1 MRLYDKLMA
10 APGSIIDQGYCG
22 AFTSLARELRQAQ
35 CFVLAPDLAEACE
48 DVCRS
53 RPSSILSAQHTLRT
67 PYKKM
72 WFEWI
77 SADRDK
83 TARPNDKP
91 KPKLMGCLL
100 LSNDRGDKGTAIYA
114 WEHKLN
120 EEFIRTYNCPEVTL
134 NPFGIIFDWSGTA
147 TEEPVMSQYA
157 KTIGLEISKEAIRR
171 KYIDQRE
178 GFRKSLKESEK
189 WRNLSRDDRELEAY
203 MELEKSSGIIPL
215 EMCKGLLT
223 SSLGK
228 DLRVGEPMFNSF
240 MEDLAG
246 EFSYTQAFLMMLNS
260 RNQVVSQTKEDLSR
274 LNKARAKN
282 RKTPLKEF
290 IITDLRLNKSHET
303 RAGVLGIDRAAARR
317 HMVRGH
323 FKVRATGVYWF
334 SAHLRGSGENSPVA
348 RRQYNVKL

>member
-35 CFVLAPDLAEACE
+35 CFILAPDLAEACE

-53 RPSSILSAQHTLRT
+53 RPSSIISAQHTLRT
-67 PYKKM
+67 PYKKV
-72 WFEWI
+72 WFEWL

-83 TARPNDKP
+83 TSRHNDKP
-91 KPKLMGCLL
+91 KPQRMGCLL
-100 LSNDRGDKGTAIYA
+100 LSNDNGDKGTAIYA
-114 WEHKLN
+114 WEHRIN
-120 EEFIRTYNCPEVTL
+120 ENFVRDYKCPELTL
-134 NPFGIIFDWSGTA
+134 DPFGIIFDWSGA
-147 TEEPVMSQYA
+147 AAEDPVISQYA
-157 KTIGLEISKEAIRR
+157 KSIGLEISQEAIKR
-171 KYIDQRE
+171 KYIEQRE

-189 WRNLSRDDRELEAY
+189 WKNLSRDDRELEAY
-203 MELEKSSGIIPL
+203 MELEKSSGIIHL
-215 EMCKGLLT
+215 NMCKDLFT
-223 SSLGK
+223 SSLGE
-228 DLRVGEPMFNSF
+228 DLKPGKPMFDSF
-240 MEDLAG
+240 MDDLAG

-260 RNQVVSQTKEDLSR
+260 RNKVVSQTKEDLSK

-290 IITDLRLNKSHET
+290 IITDLHLNKSHQT

-317 HMVRGH
+317 HLVRGH
-323 FKVRATGVYWF
+323 FKVKFGQVYWW
-334 SAHLRGSGENSPVA
+334 SPHLRGHGENSPVA